1 MSTVVVMS
9 LLRAR
14 GRIAALTLGFA
25 TFMVLVSASYASVD
39 QNALR
44 SVIRVLPPAVRVL
57 AGAANLGTASGYLGA
72 GYVHPAVLAMLGALV
87 VSMGTAAGRDL
98 DSGAAELVLS
108 RPIAPWRWLA
118 AHTLAMLAGL
128 TIALAGGVAGGF
140 IGIATVHDLGDVPAG
155 HLLIT
160 AANMWMLFA
169 ALGAVSVLCAVA
181 VPRGARAVG
190 VAAAVIVVAYVINY
204 LAQLWT
210 PVRPLRPLSVFR
222 FFDPGATMSSGSWP
236 AHAAAVLAGWLV
248 VCVVAAHVRV
258 QHREL
263 SG

>member
-87 VSMGTAAGRDL
+87 VSMGKRR
-98 DSGAAELVLS
+98 AE
-108 RPIAPWRWLA
+108 
-118 AHTLAMLAGL
+118 
-128 TIALAGGVAGGF
+128 
-140 IGIATVHDLGDVPAG
+140 TV
-155 HLLIT
+155 
-160 AANMWMLFA
+160 
-169 ALGAVSVLCAVA
+169 
-181 VPRGARAVG
+181 RA
-190 VAAAVIVVAYVINY
+190 
-204 LAQLWT
+204 
-210 PVRPLRPLSVFR
+210 
-222 FFDPGATMSSGSWP
+222 
-236 AHAAAVLAGWLV
+236 
-248 VCVVAAHVRV
+248 
-258 QHREL
+258 
-263 SG
+263 